1 MSDTT
6 EPTAP
11 AIAAAMTNQVAI
23 TNRHLFTVRQSLAM
37 ALDLMGPAQV
47 LQILAKE
54 IEAHSVDAAGDV
66 FEYGS
71 DAEVSSLVRQHCNR
85 ILTALDRLTSPSS

>member
-1 MSDTT
+1 MSNTT

-11 AIAAAMTNQVAI
+11 AITPSITDAAVI
-23 TNRHLFTVRQSLAM
+23 TNRHFPTVRQSLAS
-37 ALDLMGPAQV
+37 ALDLVGPAQV

-54 IEAHSVDAAGDV
+54 LEARSVDAAGDV

-71 DAEVSSLVRQHCNR
+71 DDEVCTLVHQHCNR
-85 ILTALDRLTSPSS
+85 VLAVLDRLTSS